1 MSVSKVVEITDT
13 IYIKAFPRYMYD
25 CARNMLKE
33 DTLFWQLSINHN
45 MVVQD
50 QWYTYHNGATS
61 LILTFFNLAYDGL

>member
-1 MSVSKVVEITDT
+1 
-13 IYIKAFPRYMYD
+13 
-25 CARNMLKE
+25 MLKE

-50 QWYTYHNGATS
+50 QWYTYHNGSTS